1 VKPSIDGQY
10 LDMSVTRLAELI
22 REWQPC
28 VVLTGAGISTESGIP
43 DFRSAEGIWA
53 QYDPAEVAHIDALRR
68 DPARVWDFYAL
79 RLDALSH
86 AEPNDGHRAL
96 AKLEE
101 RGLVRAVVTQ
111 NIDGLHQRAGSR
123 EVVEVHGS
131 VREAECIHCGV
142 RVPMEDAVAS
152 LPLPPCP
159 ECGEILKPGVVMF
172 GELLPAQAIERA
184 QALATEAGLLLVVG
198 SSLEVHPV
206 AALPEATLASGGALA
221 IVNRG
226 GTPWDSEAEVVLDA
240 GAGQTLRGLAA
251 ALGMVGSDR
260 PRRSDG

>member
-1 VKPSIDGQY
+1 
-10 LDMSVTRLAELI
+10 MSVARLAELI
-22 REWQPC
+22 QERQPC

-53 QYDPAEVAHIDALRR
+53 QYDPFEVAHIDALRR
-68 DPARVWDFYAL
+68 DPSRVWEFYAL
-79 RLDALSH
+79 RLDALAH

-96 AKLEE
+96 AELEE

-111 NIDGLHQRAGSR
+111 NVDGLHQRAGSR

-131 VREAECIHCGV
+131 LREAECIHCGV

-172 GELLPAQAIERA
+172 GELLPAAGDRA
-184 QALATEAGLLLVVG
+184 GAGTRGGGGPPPRRRLVARG
-198 SSLEVHPV
+198 
-206 AALPEATLASGGALA
+206 ASGRRAA
-221 IVNRG
+221 RG
-226 GTPWDSEAEVVLDA
+226 DARLRAAPSRSSTAAARRGTQQAEVVLDA

>member
-1 VKPSIDGQY
+1 
-10 LDMSVTRLAELI
+10 MSVQRLAELLK
-22 REWQPC
+22 RRRPC

-43 DFRSAEGIWA
+43 DFRSADGIWA
-53 QYDPAEVAHIDALRR
+53 QYDPAEVADIDALRR
-68 DPARVWDFYAL
+68 DPARVWEFYAL
-79 RLDALSH
+79 RLDALSR

-96 AKLEE
+96 AELEE
-101 RGLVRAVVTQ
+101 RGFVRAVVTQ

-131 VREAECIHCGV
+131 LREAECIHCGV

-159 ECGEILKPGVVMF
+159 ECAEILKPGVVMF
-172 GELLPAQAIERA
+172 GELLPARAIESA
-184 QALATEAGLLLVVG
+184 QELAAEAGLLLVVG

-206 AALPEATLASGGALA
+206 AGLPGETLAGGGALA

-226 GTPWDSEAEVVLDA
+226 GTPWDSRADLVIDA
-240 GAGQTLRGLAA
+240 AAGETLRGLAA
-251 ALGMVGSDR
+251 ALGMVGADR